1 MQGKKRYINLSAE
14 QRSALVAGHKT
25 GKKATFRQRC
35 QMILLSDQGRKIPD
49 IADILGCNRQS
60 VVKWFDR
67 YEQIGLNGLH
77 TAKGPGRPA
86 IVRIDNH
93 REVDQIERIVE
104 EHPQKLALAL
114 ERIEA
119 ALGKKMSQ
127 HTLRRLLKKTAGAG
141 SASAAARPSAPRKRK

>member
-1 MQGKKRYINLSAE
+1 MQGKKRYIILSDE
-14 QRSALVAGHKT
+14 QRGALIVGHKT
-25 GKKATFRQRC
+25 GKKATFRLRC

-49 IADILGCNRQS
+49 IADILDCNRQS

-67 YEQIGLNGLH
+67 YEQAGLAGLH

-86 IVRIDNH
+86 IVRIDNR

-104 EHPQKLALAL
+104 EHPQKLDLAR

-119 ALGKKMSQ
+119 VLGKKMSQ
-127 HTLRRLLKKTAGAG
+127 QTLRRLLKKTAGAG
-141 SASAAARPSAPRKRK
+141 SASAAVRPSGPRKSK

>member
-1 MQGKKRYINLSAE
+1 MQGKKRYVHLSVE
-14 QRSALVAGHKT
+14 QRAALIAGHKT
-25 GKKATFRQRC
+25 GKKATFRLRC

-67 YEQIGLNGLH
+67 YEQAGLDGLH

-86 IVRIDNH
+86 IVRIDN
-93 REVDQIERIVE
+93 RGEVDQIERIVE
-104 EHPQKLALAL
+104 EHPQKLDLAR

-127 HTLRRLLKKTAGAG
+127 QTLRRLLKKTVGAG
-141 SASAAARPSAPRKRK
+141 SASAAARPGAPRKRK

>member
-1 MQGKKRYINLSAE
+1 MQGKKRYIELSAE
-14 QRSALVAGHKT
+14 QRGALVEGHKR
-25 GKKATFRQRC
+25 GNKATFRLRC

-49 IADILGCNRQS
+49 IADILVCNRQS

-67 YEQIGLNGLH
+67 YEKDGLAGLH

-86 IVRIDNH
+86 IVRIDN
-93 REVDQIERIVE
+93 RKEVDQIERILE
-104 EHPQKLALAL
+104 EHPQKLDVAR

-127 HTLRRLLKKTAGAG
+127 RTLRRLLKKTAGVG
-141 SASAAARPSAPRKRK
+141 NASGASHPSAPRKRK